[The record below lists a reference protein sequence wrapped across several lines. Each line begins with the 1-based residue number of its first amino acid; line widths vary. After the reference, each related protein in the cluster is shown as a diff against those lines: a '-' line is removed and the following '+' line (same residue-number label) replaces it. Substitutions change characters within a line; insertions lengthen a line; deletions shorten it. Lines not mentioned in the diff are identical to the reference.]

1 MQSVTVEGYVAADP
15 SILTSNSGD
24 RRASFR
30 VLETTAFQR
39 ADGERAERTTGF
51 SCICF
56 SDPKVRAYIEPYL
69 SKGSRVIVN
78 GHVENNKWTD
88 REGADHYDLRLVVN
102 DLRIKNK
109 RDADDTGADAGR
121 AAGGGRFKPGMTEP
135 TYDLDD
141 EIPF

>member
-15 SILTSNSGD
+15 SILTGNSGD

-30 VLETTAFQR
+30 VLETTPFNR
-39 ADGERAERTTGF
+39 SDGERAERTTGF

-56 SDPKVRAYIEPYL
+56 SDPKVRAYIEPFM

-88 REGADHYDLRLVVN
+88 RDGAEHYDLRLIVH

-109 RDADDTGADAGR
+109 RDPQESGEESCGST
-121 AAGGGRFKPGMTEP
+121 GGRFKPGMTEP
-135 TYDLDD
+135 AYDLDD